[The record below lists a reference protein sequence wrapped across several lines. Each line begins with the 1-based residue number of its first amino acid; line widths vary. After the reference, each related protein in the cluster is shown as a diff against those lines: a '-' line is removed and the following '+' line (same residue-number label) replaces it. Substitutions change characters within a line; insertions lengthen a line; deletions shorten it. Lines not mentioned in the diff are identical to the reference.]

1 MEVKTEYRNYSLS
14 RKELEILRLIASGQ
28 TSQQIADAM
37 CLSLPTIKWY
47 RKQLRTKFGA
57 DSTIHLIRLA
67 LENKLL

>member
-14 RKELEILRLIASGQ
+14 RKELEILRRIASGQ

>member
-1 MEVKTEYRNYSLS
+1 MEVKTEYRNYTLS
-14 RKELEILRLIASGQ
+14 RKELEILRRIASGQ

>member
-14 RKELEILRLIASGQ
+14 RKELEILRRIASGQ

-57 DSTIHLIRLA
+57 DSTAHLVRLA
-67 LENKLL
+67 LESKLI